1 MIPEGQAGDIVGVS
15 GLTKATATQ
24 TVCST
29 AVTEA
34 IPCNPIDP
42 PVLSMFFSV
51 NKGPFAGKEGTLVV
65 ARKIQQRLEKELE
78 SNVSLVMN
86 KTTTDD
92 AFVCFNHF
100 DCYYCCFLFVVNERN
115 VGSER
120 KRRVAV
126 RCAPREHAS

>member
-1 MIPEGQAGDIVGVS
+1 MVARRGLERVQIEEGLAGDIVGVA

-29 AVTEA
+29 SITTP

-42 PVLSMFFSV
+42 PVLSMLFSV
-51 NKGPFAGKEGTLVV
+51 NKGPFAGKEGTQVV

-86 KTTTDD
+86 KTGSDE
-92 AFVCFNHF
+92 AFVC
-100 DCYYCCFLFVVNERN
+100 
-115 VGSER
+115 
-120 KRRVAV
+120 
-126 RCAPREHAS
+126 